1 MSALFALMILMNGLY
16 AGDIVMPEKTA
27 RESTQCI
34 ECPAPQSEAKGDILT
49 ILRPEGFIKAD
60 SDSGRVVQTDERK
73 TTGVMHFQA
82 VSAGKD
88 CITVVSQ
95 IGDDIVYTDIIIMI
109 DDELNITVVDVLIDG
124 PVLY

>member
-16 AGDIVMPEKTA
+16 AGDIAMPEKA
-27 RESTQCI
+27 DCI

-49 ILRPEGFIKAD
+49 IFRPEGFIKAD
-60 SDSGRVVQTDERK
+60 SESGRVVQIDERK
-73 TTGVMHFQA
+73 TAGMLYFRA

-95 IGDDIVYTDIIIMI
+95 IGDDIVYTDIIVMI
-109 DDELNITVVDVLIDG
+109 DDELDIRVIDTISSQ